1 MKYRM
6 PERMTVFDTIEEAR
20 KYFCIANAC
29 SDCCLDCSQD
39 KRYSSCREY
48 CAKHPEKAAKL
59 MGYEVIKEEELM
71 NKQDKPRICEVLGV
85 EVGERFTI
93 NRKDSPARYV
103 ISSTGYVILDGS
115 GEGISG
121 TDLANIINHPESIV
135 RRKRF
140 TEQEIEDAKAI
151 KRLIH
156 NANGISRGI
165 DNTASIE
172 RIVPFA
178 PSLTPDAFPSLAPGE
193 SYTLDEIIG
202 EGTE

>member
-1 MKYRM
+1 
-6 PERMTVFDTIEEAR
+6 
-20 KYFCIANAC
+20 
-29 SDCCLDCSQD
+29 
-39 KRYSSCREY
+39 
-48 CAKHPEKAAKL
+48 
-59 MGYEVIKEEELM
+59 M

-93 NRKDSPARYV
+93 KSDDDRICKNMYRGCEIFIDADGEMNFATKKLVEAPAV
-103 ISSTGYVILDGS
+103 EKIQHKATILLY
-115 GEGISG
+115 
-121 TDLANIINHPESIV
+121 TINHPECIV

-151 KRLIH
+151 KRLIKY
-156 NANGISRGI
+156 ADGISRGI

-178 PSLTPDAFPSLAPGE
+178 PSLTIDAFPSIAPGE

>member
-6 PERMTVFDTIEEAR
+6 SERMTVFDTIEEAR

-151 KRLIH
+151 KRILP
-156 NANGISRGI
+156 NMQAVRRNGIGALCISGSRCEYLSFLA
-165 DNTASIE
+165 N
-172 RIVPFA
+172 
-178 PSLTPDAFPSLAPGE
+178 SLFPSIAPGE

-202 EGTE
+202 EG